1 MRRSPHNRTE
11 RNDTSRLMAAD
22 QIPNRDFLAR
32 HSLFR
37 DMGKAELDRIA
48 EGTRRISA
56 PRGEV
61 LFNKGEPCLGFHI
74 VIYGQVKLAFTSPQG
89 AEKVVEIIGPGMSFG
104 EAIMFMELPYVVYAQ
119 AIADSLLLY
128 VGKEVVFAEIDRD
141 PGFAR
146 RMIAGLCRR
155 LHGLVSD
162 LEAYTLQTATQ
173 RVIGYLLS
181 ADAGKGE
188 SNQASFTLPASKV
201 LIASRLNLTAEHF
214 SRVLHDLTS
223 RGLIVVDGRSVTI
236 PDLSELRD
244 FGFSTGTGG

>member
-1 MRRSPHNRTE
+1 M
-11 RNDTSRLMAAD
+11 AD
-22 QIPNRDFLAR
+22 QIPIRDFLAR
-32 HSLFR
+32 QGLFR
-37 DMGKAELDRIA
+37 DMAKAELDRIA
-48 EGTRRISA
+48 EGSRRVQA
-56 PRGEV
+56 ARGEV
-61 LFNKGEPCLGFHI
+61 LFHKGEPCLGFHI

-104 EAIMFMELPYVVYAQ
+104 EAIMFMEMPYVVYAQ

-128 VGKEVVFAEIDRD
+128 VSKEVVFAEIDRD

-155 LHGLVSD
+155 LHGVVSD

-181 ADAGKGE
+181 ADAGKAE
-188 SNQASFTLPASKV
+188 SNQASFTLRASKS

-214 SRVLHDLTS
+214 SRILHDLST
-223 RGLIVVDGRSVTI
+223 RGLVVIEGRSVTI
-236 PDLSELRD
+236 PDLGALRD
-244 FGFSTGTGG
+244 FGFNAGSSA